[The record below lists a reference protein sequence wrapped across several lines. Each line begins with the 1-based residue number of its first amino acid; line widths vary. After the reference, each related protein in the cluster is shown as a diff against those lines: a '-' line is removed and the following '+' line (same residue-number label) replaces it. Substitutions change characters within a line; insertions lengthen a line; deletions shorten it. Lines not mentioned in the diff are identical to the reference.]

1 MYYNKQSTRIYK
13 KIVRISQNNLLEFF
27 AYVGLYEW
35 INKGKPG
42 DIPDWKRYLL
52 ANFLIM

>member
-27 AYVGLYEW
+27 AYLAYMNGLTRVNLEIYP
-35 INKGKPG
+35 IGK
-42 DIPDWKRYLL
+42 DTY
-52 ANFLIM
+52 